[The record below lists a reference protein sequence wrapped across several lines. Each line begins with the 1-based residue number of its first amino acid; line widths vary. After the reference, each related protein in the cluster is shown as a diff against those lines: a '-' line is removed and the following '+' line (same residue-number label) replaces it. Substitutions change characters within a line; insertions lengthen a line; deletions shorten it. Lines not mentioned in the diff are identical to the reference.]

1 VTIERVSWAGR
12 GDSPLGE
19 LERALDFLALADHGG
34 TRREAF
40 AYGTAVFDDRLPRR
54 WDSNY
59 LLVEDVPDG
68 IGAKELA
75 AEAERVQGA
84 AGLMHRKLEL
94 RDEAGG
100 ARLESQFRALGW
112 TVNRHLLM
120 ALHREP
126 DREPDRSRVHEVDA
140 AALRDVRAEQIHGY
154 AWGADP
160 EVVEQLYE
168 AKLFLSR
175 VVDARFFAVVI
186 GQQPVSWTDLYVS
199 DRAAQIEDV
208 GTLEA
213 HRGQGYASAVVL
225 HAAEAARTAG
235 ADLVFLVADDEDWP
249 KELYRKL
256 GFDELGR
263 IYEFLLAGS

>member
-1 VTIERVSWAGR
+1 MAI
-12 GDSPLGE
+12 E

-40 AYGTAVFDDRLPRR
+40 AFGTAVFDDRLPRR

-59 LLVEDVPDG
+59 LLVEEVPDG
-68 IGAKELA
+68 VGAQDLA

-84 AGLMHRKLEL
+84 AGLAHRKLEL
-94 RDEAGG
+94 RDEDAG
-100 ARLESQFRALGW
+100 ARLEPQFRELGW

-126 DREPDRSRVHEVDA
+126 DRNPDCALVREVDA
-140 AALRDVRAEQIHGY
+140 AALREVRARQIHGY
-154 AWGADP
+154 EWGADP
-160 EVVEQLYE
+160 EVVEQLYA
-168 AKLFLSR
+168 AKLLLSE
-175 VVDARFFAVVI
+175 VVAARFFAVVLDE
-186 GQQPVSWTDLYVS
+186 QPVSWTDLYVS
-199 DRAAQIEDV
+199 DGTAQIEDV
-208 GTLEA
+208 GTLDE
-213 HRGQGYASAVVL
+213 HRGRGYASAVVL
-225 HAAEAARTAG
+225 YATDEAGEAG

-263 IYEFLLAGS
+263 VYEYLLARS